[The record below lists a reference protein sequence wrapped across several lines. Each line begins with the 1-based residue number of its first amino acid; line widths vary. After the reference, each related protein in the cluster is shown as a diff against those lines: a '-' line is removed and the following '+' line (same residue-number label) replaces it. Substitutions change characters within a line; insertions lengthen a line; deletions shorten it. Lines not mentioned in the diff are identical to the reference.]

1 MHRNSLTFSDHQSSQ
16 EKSRKSEASVS
27 DLGALP
33 DDESAKLGSIK
44 SNHDGFPIIVEE
56 NSPLKNPAQPTEIL
70 YHSFTQIENEE
81 GSAIQNATP
90 YLKTET
96 KTNFKSAED
105 TYKPYQAN

>member
-1 MHRNSLTFSDHQSSQ
+1 M
-16 EKSRKSEASVS
+16 
-27 DLGALP
+27 P

-44 SNHDGFPIIVEE
+44 SNQDVFPIIVEE
-56 NSPLKNPAQPTEIL
+56 NSPLKNPVQPTEIV
-70 YHSFTQIENEE
+70 YHSFILIDNEE

-105 TYKPYQAN
+105 TY